1 MSASVF
7 VYTTAWCPYCS
18 SAKALLSKKAI
29 PFTEVDVE
37 GRDELRAWL
46 VKRSGQRTVP
56 QIFVNGRPLGGF
68 SDIQALDRQGK
79 LDPLLAAAPDEPS
92 PSMPT

>member
-7 VYTTAWCPYCS
+7 VYTTAWCPYCVN
-18 SAKALLSKKAI
+18 AKALLEKKGVS
-29 PFTEVDVE
+29 FTEVDVD

-79 LDPLLAAAPDEPS
+79 LDPLLAAAPDAPS
-92 PSMPT
+92 PPMPT